1 VLNHSVQQAE
11 NLVDQ
16 QFLYF
21 NMRRFIQLVKDA
33 VKGKPKQL
41 RSPRWDDVRD
51 AHVARHPTCAACG
64 STTHL
69 QVHHIKPFHL
79 FRELELEPSNL
90 LTLCEQSDT
99 KCHFRIGHHGSWRKY
114 NEHVVE
120 EAARAFADRQKITR
134 KSV

>member
-1 VLNHSVQQAE
+1 
-11 NLVDQ
+11 
-16 QFLYF
+16 
-21 NMRRFIQLVKDA
+21 MRRVVQLVKD
-33 VKGKPKQL
+33 VVQGKPKHL

-51 AHVARHPTCAACG
+51 AHIKKHPTCAACG

-99 KCHFRIGHHGSWRKY
+99 KCHFRIGHNGSWRKY
-114 NEHVVE
+114 NEHVIQ
-120 EAARAFADRQKITR
+120 EAAEALANRAKIGLR
-134 KSV
+134 SV

>member
-1 VLNHSVQQAE
+1 M
-11 NLVDQ
+11 DQ
-16 QFLYF
+16 QFLCCD
-21 NMRRFIQLVKDA
+21 MRRVIQLVKD
-33 VKGKPKQL
+33 VIKGKPKHL

-51 AHVARHPTCAACG
+51 DHVKKHPACAACG

-79 FRELELEPSNL
+79 FRELELDPTNL

-99 KCHFRIGHHGSWRKY
+99 KCHLRVGHHGSWKKY
-114 NEHVVE
+114 NENVVQDAAAAF
-120 EAARAFADRQKITR
+120 AARVKISQ

>member
-1 VLNHSVQQAE
+1 M
-11 NLVDQ
+11 DQ
-16 QFLYF
+16 QFLCCD
-21 NMRRFIQLVKDA
+21 MRRVVQLVKD
-33 VKGKPKQL
+33 VLKGKPKCL

-51 AHVARHPTCAACG
+51 AHVAKHPTCAACG

-79 FRELELEPSNL
+79 FRELELDPTNL
-90 LTLCEQSDT
+90 LTLCEQGDT

-114 NEHVVE
+114 NENVVHDAAE
-120 EAARAFADRQKITR
+120 AFAARVSIGK